1 MTCAISVAVLVL
13 GCCVPRSAADREPD
27 STVRGGVV
35 EKHALIL
42 RLSPF
47 GEAALR
53 RAIDLA
59 LRKLARP
66 ECASVYEDFTLQNG
80 VTPRHVLDGL
90 RMTPSELLES
100 LVFIDG
106 SWDRVCRMGRS
117 ALTTTPGSRVIH
129 VCPGFAQLQS
139 RDQERSAYL
148 IIHESLHV
156 LGLGEDPPSSSEI
169 THRVERR
176 CWKAA
181 SLVAK

>member
-1 MTCAISVAVLVL
+1 MTCALGVAVLVL
-13 GCCVPRSAADREPD
+13 GCCVPHSAADREPD
-27 STVRGGVV
+27 PTARGVV

-47 GEAALR
+47 GQAALR

-59 LRKLARP
+59 LAKLAAP
-66 ECASVYEDFTLQNG
+66 ECSSVYEDFTLQNG
-80 VTPRHVLDGL
+80 ATPRRVLEGL
-90 RMTPSELLES
+90 GMTPSELLES

-106 SWDRVCRMGRS
+106 SWDGVCRKGRA

-139 RDQERSAYL
+139 RDPERSAYL
-148 IIHESLHV
+148 IIHESLHA

-169 THRVERR
+169 TQGVERR
-176 CWKAA
+176 CWKGA
-181 SLVAK
+181 SLVRR

>member
-1 MTCAISVAVLVL
+1 MTCAIGVAVLVL
-13 GCCVPRSAADREPD
+13 GCCLPRSAAGREPD
-27 STVRGGVV
+27 PSAGNGV

-47 GEAALR
+47 GQAALR

-59 LRKLARP
+59 LAKLSRP
-66 ECASVYEDFTLQNG
+66 ECSGVYEDFRLQNG
-80 VTPRHVLDGL
+80 VTPRRVLDGL
-90 RMTPSELLES
+90 GMTPSELLES

-106 SWDRVCRMGRS
+106 SWDGVCRKGRA

-129 VCPGFAQLQS
+129 VCQGFAQLQS
-139 RDQERSAYL
+139 RDPERSAYL

-169 THRVERR
+169 TQRVERR
-176 CWKAA
+176 CWKGT
-181 SLVAK
+181 SLVRR

>member
-1 MTCAISVAVLVL
+1 VTCAISVAVLVL
-13 GCCVPRSAADREPD
+13 GCCVPRSAAAREPD
-27 STVRGGVV
+27 PASRGAV

-42 RLSPF
+42 RVSPF
-47 GEAALR
+47 GQAALR

-59 LRKLARP
+59 LAKLAGP
-66 ECASVYEDFTLQNG
+66 ECSSVYEDFTLQNG
-80 VTPRHVLDGL
+80 VTPRRILEGIG
-90 RMTPSELLES
+90 MTPSELLES
-100 LVFIDG
+100 LVFIEG
-106 SWDRVCRMGRS
+106 SWDRVCRMGRA

-129 VCPGFAQLQS
+129 VCPGFAQLQL
-139 RDQERSAYL
+139 RDPERSANL
-148 IIHESLHV
+148 IIHESLHA

>member
-1 MTCAISVAVLVL
+1 VTCAIFVAVLVL
-13 GCCVPRSAADREPD
+13 GCCVPRSAADRGPD
-27 STVRGGVV
+27 PTSRGGV

-47 GEAALR
+47 GQAAVR

-59 LRKLARP
+59 RAKLAGP
-66 ECASVYEDFTLQNG
+66 ECSTVFDDFTLQDG
-80 VTPRHVLDGL
+80 FTPRRVLDGL
-90 RMTPSELLES
+90 GMTPSELLES

-106 SWDRVCRMGRS
+106 SWDGVCRKGRA

-139 RDQERSAYL
+139 REPERSAYL
-148 IIHESLHV
+148 IIHESLHA

>member
-80 VTPRHVLDGL
+80 VTPRHVL
-90 RMTPSELLES
+90 
-100 LVFIDG
+100 
-106 SWDRVCRMGRS
+106 
-117 ALTTTPGSRVIH
+117 
-129 VCPGFAQLQS
+129 
-139 RDQERSAYL
+139 
-148 IIHESLHV
+148 
-156 LGLGEDPPSSSEI
+156 GLGEDPPSSSEI

>member
-1 MTCAISVAVLVL
+1 MTCAIGVAVLLL
-13 GCCVPRSAADREPD
+13 GCCAPRSAADPEPD
-27 STVRGGVV
+27 PASRVRA

-47 GEAALR
+47 GQAALR

-59 LRKLARP
+59 RAKLAGP
-66 ECASVYEDFTLQNG
+66 DCSDVYEDFTLQNG

-90 RMTPSELLES
+90 GMTPSELLES

-106 SWDRVCRMGRS
+106 GWDRVCRTGRA

-129 VCPGFAQLQS
+129 VCPGFAQLQL
-139 RDQERSAYL
+139 RDPERSACL
-148 IIHESLHV
+148 IIHESLHA

>member
-1 MTCAISVAVLVL
+1 MTCAIGVAVLVL
-13 GCCVPRSAADREPD
+13 GCCVPRWPANPEPD
-27 STVRGGVV
+27 PTSRGGV

-47 GEAALR
+47 GQAALR

-59 LRKLARP
+59 LAKLAGP
-66 ECASVYEDFTLQNG
+66 ECSSVYGDFTLQNG

-90 RMTPSELLES
+90 GMTPSELLES

-106 SWDRVCRMGRS
+106 GWDGVCQKGRA

-129 VCPGFAQLQS
+129 VCPGFAQLEA
-139 RDQERSAYL
+139 REPERSAYL
-148 IIHESLHV
+148 IIHESLHA

-181 SLVAK
+181 SLVSK